1 MSLFCIEFFIL
12 QLLAKTWGKEQK
24 CKLLELMGDYLNSS
38 DEPRRHFKLHTWVF
52 GASESNS

>member
-1 MSLFCIEFFIL
+1 MPLLCIEFFIL
-12 QLLAKTWGKEQK
+12 QLLAKTQGREQK

-38 DEPRRHFKLHTWVF
+38 EPRRQFKLHSWVF